1 MAENVYRKKT
11 KIFSGIVMVVSVAL
25 CLFQMYAG
33 GISNISS
40 MTLRT
45 IHWTVI
51 SAVAIVSY
59 PAVKGKETMRWYDY
73 ILLAASLFATIYVA
87 VVWPTRTIQVSTN
100 DPLFSTLD
108 KVAFLVMTLVI
119 LEIARRTTGL
129 ALTVTAAIALI
140 YLMFLGPYMPGI
152 FRHRGYSLSRVAPF
166 LLFSSEGVYGSAL
179 GTSASFIMLF
189 VLFGDM
195 LEAAGAGKFFIDI
208 AYGIAGRFRGG
219 PAKTAVVSSALMGC
233 VSGSSIANVVTTG
246 TFTIPLMVSSGYKKN
261 SACAIEAVAST
272 GGMIM
277 PPMMGAAAFILAEY
291 VGVSYGEVCWAAILP
306 AVLYYLGLFLCVDK
320 EAAANGLVGQKK
332 EDLPKPLVILK
343 QKGYLLLPLVIL
355 IYCLVR
361 SFSPQKTVFWTILIL
376 IAISYLRKES
386 RITPRKACEAM
397 KSAVKGMA
405 PVAAACA
412 AAGLIVGAINLTGVG
427 VNFTSSI
434 TRLSG
439 GSPFVALL
447 MTAIAALILGMGL
460 PPVAVY
466 IVVSTVVAPALTQMG
481 FSLFASHLFVFYFG
495 IIGTI
500 TPPVALT
507 AYAAA
512 GLIEGAS
519 AFKVGVR
526 AFLYGIV
533 AFIVPFVF
541 MYDEAFLLSGTP
553 GHVILAVVT
562 AILALDFISAMLIGY
577 FTTRI
582 NWFGRIVCLL
592 VGILLFLP
600 NTYTSLVGIVLAGV
614 MFFLGKKKRLTIFEA
629 KEVGGN

>member
-119 LEIARRTTGL
+119 LEIARRTIGL

-189 VLFGDM
+189 VLFGDV

-208 AYGIAGRFRGG
+208 AYGISGRFRGG

-332 EDLPKPLVILK
+332 EDLPKPLLILK

>member
-291 VGVSYGEVCWAAILP
+291 VGVSYGEVCRAAILP

-577 FTTRI
+577 FTARI

>member
-291 VGVSYGEVCWAAILP
+291 VGVYYGEVCWAAILP

-332 EDLPKPLVILK
+332 EDLPKPLAILK
-343 QKGYLLLPLVIL
+343 HKGYLLLPLVIL

-376 IAISYLRKES
+376 IVISYLRKES

-562 AILALDFISAMLIGY
+562 AVLALDFISAMLIGY

>member
-291 VGVSYGEVCWAAILP
+291 VGVSYGEVCWASILP

-332 EDLPKPLVILK
+332 EDLPKPLAILK

-376 IAISYLRKES
+376 IVISYLRKES
-386 RITPRKACEAM
+386 RITLRKACEAM

-577 FTTRI
+577 FTARI

>member
-1 MAENVYRKKT
+1 
-11 KIFSGIVMVVSVAL
+11 MVVSVAL

-208 AYGIAGRFRGG
+208 AYGIAGRFRGS
-219 PAKTAVVSSALMGC
+219 PAKTAVVSSALMSC

-332 EDLPKPLVILK
+332 EDLPKPLAILK
-343 QKGYLLLPLVIL
+343 QKGYLLLTLVIL

-386 RITPRKACEAM
+386 RITPRKAREAV

>member
-140 YLMFLGPYMPGI
+140 YPMFLGPYMPGI

-332 EDLPKPLVILK
+332 EDLPKPLAILK

-386 RITPRKACEAM
+386 RITPRKAREAV

>member
-291 VGVSYGEVCWAAILP
+291 VGVSYGEVCWAAIIP

-355 IYCLVR
+355 IYCLVC

>member
-291 VGVSYGEVCWAAILP
+291 VGVSYGEVCWAAIIP

-376 IAISYLRKES
+376 IVISYLRKES

>member
-119 LEIARRTTGL
+119 LEIARRITGL

-189 VLFGDM
+189 VLFGGM

-291 VGVSYGEVCWAAILP
+291 VGVSYGEVCWAAIIP

-577 FTTRI
+577 FTIRI

>member
-219 PAKTAVVSSALMGC
+219 PAKTAVVSSALMSC

-332 EDLPKPLVILK
+332 EDLPKPLAILK
-343 QKGYLLLPLVIL
+343 QKGYLLLTLVIL

-386 RITPRKACEAM
+386 RITPRKACEAV

>member
-1 MAENVYRKKT
+1 
-11 KIFSGIVMVVSVAL
+11 
-25 CLFQMYAG
+25 MYAG

-179 GTSASFIMLF
+179 GTSTSFIMLF

-332 EDLPKPLVILK
+332 EDLPKPLAILK

-361 SFSPQKTVFWTILIL
+361 SFSPQKTVCC
-376 IAISYLRKES
+376 RKTRS
-386 RITPRKACEAM
+386 ARTTPRPAWPR
-397 KSAVKGMA
+397 SFSRPGTRR
-405 PVAAACA
+405 PPR
-412 AAGLIVGAINLTGVG
+412 AIC
-427 VNFTSSI
+427 SS
-434 TRLSG
+434 
-439 GSPFVALL
+439 
-447 MTAIAALILGMGL
+447 TA
-460 PPVAVY
+460 
-466 IVVSTVVAPALTQMG
+466 
-481 FSLFASHLFVFYFG
+481 
-495 IIGTI
+495 
-500 TPPVALT
+500 
-507 AYAAA
+507 
-512 GLIEGAS
+512 
-519 AFKVGVR
+519 
-526 AFLYGIV
+526 
-533 AFIVPFVF
+533 
-541 MYDEAFLLSGTP
+541 
-553 GHVILAVVT
+553 
-562 AILALDFISAMLIGY
+562 
-577 FTTRI
+577 
-582 NWFGRIVCLL
+582 
-592 VGILLFLP
+592 
-600 NTYTSLVGIVLAGV
+600 
-614 MFFLGKKKRLTIFEA
+614 
-629 KEVGGN
+629 

>member
-73 ILLAASLFATIYVA
+73 ILLAASLFATIYVT

-291 VGVSYGEVCWAAILP
+291 VGVSYGEVCRAAILP

-577 FTTRI
+577 FTARI

>member
-179 GTSASFIMLF
+179 GTSASFIMMF

-306 AVLYYLGLFLCVDK
+306 AVLYCLGLFLCVDK

-526 AFLYGIV
+526 AFLYGII